1 MKKSTI
7 VRRIMWSSSLP
18 KTTVQKQSLQHAEV
32 VCHGNTRKGI
42 LMYVLPEIPAATT
55 AELSLLTSWKSIAV
69 MSGEKF
75 SIRTIM

>member
-1 MKKSTI
+1 MFDASGRDNNTY
-7 VRRIMWSSSLP
+7 
-18 KTTVQKQSLQHAEV
+18 
-32 VCHGNTRKGI
+32 NTRKGI

-55 AELSLLTSWKSIAV
+55 AELSLLISWKSTAV